1 MTNIRGIS
9 PAFYPPV
16 AAGYSKLG
24 LSEESGAGGLMVP
37 SFRSSVGP
45 LAIHQRSPVAY
56 PNLPPALPP
65 GQTDVD
71 ALLQQI
77 HASSRLQIFSS
88 SRNGRTAPAASTTD
102 TTEDESASQTE
113 RATTHTQPSARC
125 RDRHPSEI
133 CGEDE
138 VIECFRTGE
147 LLDPNEVPVMPMKEG
162 GMPSRAAPGQPER
175 LIVWQLPQAFLLFV
189 QPSPG
194 RRRKQRR
201 LKENSQSA
209 GGVSDPDVDVD

>member
-9 PAFYPPV
+9 PAFYPSV
-16 AAGYSKLG
+16 AVGCSKQG
-24 LSEESGAGGLMVP
+24 LSEESGIIGMKTP
-37 SFRSSVGP
+37 SNRLSVGASGAYQSSR
-45 LAIHQRSPVAY
+45 LAHPHHPQ
-56 PNLPPALPP
+56 ALPP
-65 GQTDVD
+65 SQTDVD

-102 TTEDESASQTE
+102 ISEDESASRAE
-113 RATTHTQPSARC
+113 RAATTTQPSARC
-125 RDRHPSEI
+125 RNKHPSGI
-133 CGEDE
+133 CGEEE
-138 VIECFRTGE
+138 VIERFRTEG
-147 LLDPNEVPVMPMKEG
+147 PPVPTEVPVMPLKEG
-162 GMPSRAAPGQPER
+162 AMSSGTAPGQLER

-201 LKENSQSA
+201 LEENSQSS
-209 GGVSDPDVDVD
+209 GEIPGPDIEVD